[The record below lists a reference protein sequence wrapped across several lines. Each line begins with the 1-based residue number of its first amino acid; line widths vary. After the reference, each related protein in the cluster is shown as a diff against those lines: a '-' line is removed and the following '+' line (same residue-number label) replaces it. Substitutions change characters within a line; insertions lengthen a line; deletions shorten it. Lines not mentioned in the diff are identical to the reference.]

1 MLLHKS
7 NINVAIANILPY
19 SKSRYDLPRP
29 KYKNLGSRETE
40 KWARLILRG
49 PPIELGLK
57 LFFGESRP
65 PVGRLDTQ
73 ISLPL
78 SISRFN
84 LFLAII
90 LWIIACIYSATL
102 FTESYFLPQI
112 PVYE

>member
-78 SISRFN
+78 SIPRLSQKFHGLYLN
-84 LFLAII
+84 LIFRVPNAKDCNNC
-90 LWIIACIYSATL
+90 A
-102 FTESYFLPQI
+102 F
-112 PVYE
+112 